1 MFHLGYLLKSD
12 AVRSYLELLSQE
24 FQSIK
29 FIVQPIQLPLEDLL
43 IVPFLLLQALDL
55 QNPAIHDR
63 RALASGLDKIVTPF
77 LICGNFLFYCRIK
90 LLGHLAPLLCIIN
103 DVEAVYHQRSVVAV
117 KITQQSDEVLED
129 IHPLHVRPGDEVVKE
144 LGGLH
149 KFMVWDRPILTDS
162 GGFQVFSLAGLRK
175 IKEEGV
181 YFQSHIDGRRI
192 FMGPEES
199 MQIQS
204 NLASTIAMA
213 FDECPS
219 SVAERS
225 YVEHSVARTTR
236 WLKRCK
242 KEMRRLNGME
252 TTINR
257 KQMLF
262 GINQGAIFD
271 DIRVE
276 HAKQIA
282 ELDLDGYAIGGLAV
296 GESHE
301 EMYHI
306 LDVTVPHLPLEKP
319 TYLMGVGTPA
329 NILEGVERGVDFFD
343 CVYPSRNGRHGHL
356 YTNQGKMNLFN
367 QKYERDSRPI
377 EEGCQCPAC
386 RHYSRAYIR
395 HLLKA
400 KEMLGM
406 RLCVLH
412 NLYFYNTM
420 MEEIR
425 EALDQERFHS
435 YKEEKLYG
443 MGQK

>member
-1 MFHLGYLLKSD
+1 MYKLLKKD
-12 AVRSYLELLSQE
+12 GRAKRGEFHTVHGVIQTPVFMNVGTAAAIKGAVSTM
-24 FQSIK
+24 
-29 FIVQPIQLPLEDLL
+29 
-43 IVPFLLLQALDL
+43 DL
-55 QNPAIHDR
+55 QE
-63 RALASGLDKIVTPF
+63 
-77 LICGNFLFYCRIK
+77 IK
-90 LLGHLAPLLCIIN
+90 TQ
-103 DVEAVYHQRSVVAV
+103 VELSNTYH
-117 KITQQSDEVLED
+117 
-129 IHPLHVRPGDEVVKE
+129 LHVRPGDKLIKE

-149 KFMVWDRPILTDS
+149 KFMVWDKPILTDS

-181 YFQSHIDGRRI
+181 YFHSHVDGRKI

-219 SVAERS
+219 AVAERS
-225 YVEHSVARTTR
+225 YVQNSVDRTYR

-242 KEMRRLNGME
+242 AEMNRLNGLE
-252 TTINR
+252 DTIN
-257 KQMLF
+257 KHQLLF
-262 GINQGAIFD
+262 GINQGAIYD
-271 DIRVE
+271 DIRID
-276 HAKQIA
+276 HAKRIS
-282 ELDLDGYAIGGLAV
+282 ELELDGYAIGGLAV

-306 LDVTVPHLPLEKP
+306 LDVTVPHLPENKP

-329 NILEGVERGVDFFD
+329 NILEAVDRGVDFFD
-343 CVYPSRNGRHGHL
+343 CVYPSRNGRHGHV
-356 YTNQGKMNLFN
+356 YTNEGKKNLFN
-367 QKYERDSRPI
+367 QKYEKDMRPI

-386 RHYSRAYIR
+386 RTYSRAYIR

-425 EALDQERFHS
+425 QAIEEDRYQS
-435 YKEEKLYG
+435 YKDEKIYRMTQG
-443 MGQK
+443 HR

>member
-1 MFHLGYLLKSD
+1 MYQILKTEGRAKRAKLTTVHGTIQTPVFMNVGTAAAIKG
-12 AVRSYLELLSQE
+12 AVSTMDLHEIGTQVELS
-24 FQSIK
+24 
-29 FIVQPIQLPLEDLL
+29 
-43 IVPFLLLQALDL
+43 
-55 QNPAIHDR
+55 N
-63 RALASGLDKIVTPF
+63 T
-77 LICGNFLFYCRIK
+77 
-90 LLGHLAPLLCIIN
+90 
-103 DVEAVYHQRSVVAV
+103 YH
-117 KITQQSDEVLED
+117 
-129 IHPLHVRPGDEVVKE
+129 LHVRPGDRVIKK

-149 KFMVWDRPILTDS
+149 KFMNWDRPILTDS

-181 YFQSHIDGRRI
+181 YFQSHVDGRKI

-219 SVAERS
+219 SVATRE
-225 YVEHSVARTTR
+225 YVQNSVERTTR
-236 WLKRCK
+236 WLRRCK
-242 KEMRRLNGME
+242 EEMARLNSLE
-252 TTINR
+252 DTINPH
-257 KQMLF
+257 QLLF
-262 GINQGAIFD
+262 GINQGAIYE
-271 DIRVE
+271 DIRIS
-276 HAKQIA
+276 HAQQIS
-282 ELDLDGYAIGGLAV
+282 EMNLDGYAVGGLAV

-301 EMYHI
+301 QMYRI
-306 LDVTVPHLPLEKP
+306 LDEVVPHLPKEKP

-329 NILEGVERGVDFFD
+329 NILEAVSRGVDFFD
-343 CVYPSRNGRHGHL
+343 CVYPSRNGRHGHV
-356 YTNQGKMNLFN
+356 YTNQGRRNLFN
-367 QKYERDSRPI
+367 AKYELDDRPI

-420 MEEIR
+420 MTEIR
-425 EALDQERFHS
+425 DALDAGNFEE
-435 YKEEKLYG
+435 YKKKKLAGMEENT
-443 MGQK
+443 